1 MRHISYTV
9 VIPNGSAAL
18 TTREMMMFDIVVSFN
33 NLKSLSQL
41 YVVDN
46 CNVNIAIIRD
56 YFLSK
61 KLLISDI
68 KHGEYKNTCPSWF
81 TCQIIDY
88 RTLEIVDMD
97 DV

>member
-68 KHGEYKNTCPSWF
+68 KHGEYKYLSLMVYMSDNRLQDLRDC
-81 TCQIIDY
+81 
-88 RTLEIVDMD
+88 
-97 DV
+97 